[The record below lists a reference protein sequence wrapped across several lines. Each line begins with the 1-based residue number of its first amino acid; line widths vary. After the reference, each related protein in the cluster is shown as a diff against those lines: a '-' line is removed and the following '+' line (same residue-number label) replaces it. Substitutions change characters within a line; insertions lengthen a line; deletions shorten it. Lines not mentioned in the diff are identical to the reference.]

1 MHGHDFGH
9 LVQFGGAPCRSPT
22 ALPVQAS
29 AGGPRAALRV
39 VSLGGDAVNRGP
51 SFDMDLAELQQADGS
66 PIPYEDARAY
76 FKRDPAHRC
85 AAPLG
90 AKGAIQKVSYPCSLS
105 PYYGLLGSRMQ
116 LCCAQLWRR

>member
-1 MHGHDFGH
+1 M
-9 LVQFGGAPCRSPT
+9 
-22 ALPVQAS
+22 PVQAS

-66 PIPYEDARAY
+66 PIPYDDARAY

-85 AAPLG
+85 AAPQD
-90 AKGAIQKVSYPCSLS
+90 AKGVVQKVLHPYNRS
-105 PYYGLLGSRMQ
+105 PYHGLSGSRVQ
-116 LCCAQLWRR
+116 